1 MEAFKNKIALV
12 TGGSRGIGKSIA
24 LYLAKAGAKVAIN
37 YYRSQK
43 ETDALVGEINH
54 NAGNSIAVQA
64 NVSEPEEVTRMLR
77 EINDKWGNVEILVN
91 NAGIAIPQKIE
102 DATLEDFDHT
112 IKTNL
117 RSTFL
122 ITQAVLPAMRKNK
135 WGRILMISS
144 VAAQTGGKVGIH
156 YAASKAGQLGL
167 MHHYATNLA
176 AEGITVNAIAP
187 ALIKTDM
194 LDQFNPNPDIMPV
207 KRFGT
212 VDEVADMALSILRN
226 GYITNQ
232 TFNVDG
238 GMYPR

>member
-24 LYLAKAGAKVAIN
+24 LYLAKAGAKVVIN
-37 YYRSQK
+37 YHKSGK
-43 ETDALVGEINH
+43 EAENLVSEIHKNNG
-54 NAGNSIAVQA
+54 NAFAIQA
-64 NVSEPEEVTRMLR
+64 DVSEPEEVNALIKKI
-77 EINDKWGNVEILVN
+77 EDKWGAVEILVN
-91 NAGIAIPQKIE
+91 NAGIAKPQKIE
-102 DATLEDFDHT
+102 EATLEDFDNT

-117 RSTFL
+117 RSSFL
-122 ITQAVLPAMRKNK
+122 VTQAVLPSMRKHK

-194 LDQFNPNPDIMPV
+194 LDQFNPSPDIMPV

>member
-24 LYLAKAGAKVAIN
+24 LYLAKAGAKVVIN
-37 YYRSQK
+37 YHKSGK
-43 ETDALVGEINH
+43 EAENLVGEIRKNDG
-54 NAGNSIAVQA
+54 NAIAIQA
-64 NVSEPEEVTRMLR
+64 DVSEPEEVNALIKKI
-77 EINDKWGNVEILVN
+77 EDKWGAVEILVN
-91 NAGIAIPQKIE
+91 NAGIAKPQKIE
-102 DATLEDFDHT
+102 EATLEDFDHT

-122 ITQAVLPAMRKNK
+122 VTQAVLPAMRKNK

-194 LDQFNPNPDIMPV
+194 LDQFNPSPEIMPV

>member
-1 MEAFKNKIALV
+1 M
-12 TGGSRGIGKSIA
+12 
-24 LYLAKAGAKVAIN
+24 
-37 YYRSQK
+37 
-43 ETDALVGEINH
+43 GEINDDDG
-54 NAGNSIAVQA
+54 NAIAVQA
-64 NVSEPEEVTRMLR
+64 NVSEPDEVDKMLSQ
-77 EINDKWGNVEILVN
+77 IQNKWGNVDILVN

-102 DATLEDFDHT
+102 EATLEDFDHT

-122 ITQAVLPAMRKNK
+122 VTQAVLPAMRKNK
-135 WGRILMISS
+135 GGRILMISS

-194 LDQFNPNPDIMPV
+194 LDQFNPSPDIMPV

-212 VDEVADMALSILRN
+212 IDEVADMALSILRN